1 MYRLLN
7 SIAGHIPEEKWNNF
21 VKLNDGVDDEI
32 INRQMIKRE
41 RQDVHPVLQK
51 QFKYYDF
58 QNLYN
63 DR

>member
-1 MYRLLN
+1 LN
-7 SIAGHIPEEKWNNF
+7 LIAGHIPEEKWNDF
-21 VKLNDGVDDEI
+21 VKLNNGVDDEM

-41 RQDVHPVLQK
+41 RCDVHPVLQK
-51 QFKYYDF
+51 QFKHYDF